1 MIRRPPRSTLFPY
14 TTLFRSPPALRHE
27 YPIAAVYRDTPR
39 EPRGP
44 WVVPGRYT
52 ARVTVAGQAYV
63 QPLTVTMDPRVALP
77 PGALARQFALA
88 SRLVAALR
96 GDSAALEQVR
106 ALRKE
111 LKAVRERAG
120 TGPLG

>member
-1 MIRRPPRSTLFPY
+1 MHRFVWDLHYPP
-14 TTLFRSPPALRHE
+14 PPALRHE
-27 YPIAAVYRDTPR
+27 YPIAAIYRNTPR

-120 TGPLG
+120 TEIGRASCRERV